1 MAYGRFNQVA
11 QPGDGVTQFWSVIGP
26 HDYAAIKWGYGAFS
40 DQSELD
46 AFAETFTTNRARWFG
61 SGEMLDGIENEFFD
75 PRVQM
80 ENTGSERI
88 EATRLATANSLR
100 SLAQL
105 SEAVGG
111 DDGMFRATHDVILS
125 THFGFLNSVAR
136 LVAGMERTFWP
147 GDGPRVSRIPPE
159 AQRAAVAY
167 VLGEGTRTMD
177 TFRAPEIIERR
188 AVAGGATSVD
198 LVQARLVTALVTGP
212 KLALL
217 DSQAELYPGAYSPA
231 DLGGDVLAA
240 VWGDLSDTSR
250 TARVLHESWLAT
262 HLGLLSS
269 WASAAQTEPAGNAMG
284 TAQGLPQTIMT
295 LLAETGVSTPYRP
308 WMRMALPDLLE
319 SVSAAAETA
328 EGDARLHLAEMISE
342 IGVLL
347 AIVG

>member
-1 MAYGRFNQVA
+1 
-11 QPGDGVTQFWSVIGP
+11 
-26 HDYAAIKWGYGAFS
+26 
-40 DQSELD
+40 
-46 AFAETFTTNRARWFG
+46 
-61 SGEMLDGIENEFFD
+61 
-75 PRVQM
+75 
-80 ENTGSERI
+80 
-88 EATRLATANSLR
+88 
-100 SLAQL
+100 
-105 SEAVGG
+105 
-111 DDGMFRATHDVILS
+111 
-125 THFGFLNSVAR
+125 
-136 LVAGMERTFWP
+136 
-147 GDGPRVSRIPPE
+147 
-159 AQRAAVAY
+159 
-167 VLGEGTRTMD
+167 MD

-198 LVQARLVTALVTGP
+198 LVQARLVSALVTGP

-217 DSQAELYPGAYSPA
+217 DCQAELYPGAYSPA

-295 LLAETGVSTPYRP
+295 LLAETGVSTLYRP

-328 EGDARLHLAEMISE
+328 EGDARLHLAEMVSE

-347 AIVG
+347 AI